1 MRTLEDIWPLF
12 GLRITAGPL
21 ELRPVADADIPG
33 LVALAVEGIHPADR
47 MPFSYPWTNAP
58 RDELPRDMAAYYWRT
73 RAGTTPDRWT
83 VDFAVRR
90 DGELVGVQGFGTDGY
105 LVTRTGETGSWLGR
119 RHQGRGTGTLM
130 RQTLCAFLFD
140 HLDAEEIT
148 SAAFLD
154 NPASLAVSRKVGY
167 LPNGDF
173 RERRRPGEM
182 ALNRKLRLTEPALV
196 RHEHE
201 VRVDGL
207 APVRRLLGLDRAD
220 GPDRTT

>member
-105 LVTRTGETGSWLGR
+105 LVTRTGGPGPGSGSGTR
-119 RHQGRGTGTLM
+119 DGGRG
-130 RQTLCAFLFD
+130 R
-140 HLDAEEIT
+140 
-148 SAAFLD
+148 
-154 NPASLAVSRKVGY
+154 
-167 LPNGDF
+167 
-173 RERRRPGEM
+173 
-182 ALNRKLRLTEPALV
+182 
-196 RHEHE
+196 
-201 VRVDGL
+201 
-207 APVRRLLGLDRAD
+207 
-220 GPDRTT
+220 